1 MSWDKSDM
9 VYVLKQYESIPAVVS
24 SFVCQIDT
32 SWEYHRK
39 RPFLEEIPPRNP
51 TVRHILN

>member
-9 VYVLKQYESIPAVVS
+9 VYVLKQYESIPALVS

-39 RPFLEEIPPRNP
+39 RAFLEEIPP
-51 TVRHILN
+51 